1 MSDSNNLA
9 ELKEELSIILGR
21 QSLPKKAVVTG
32 GMPYANGQ
40 LHIGHL
46 AGAHVPADI
55 YARFMRMMI
64 GADNVLFVCGT
75 DDHGSN
81 SEVAAK
87 KQGITTKEFIE
98 QVHSNQ
104 KKRWIVMVFP

>member
-9 ELKEELSIILGR
+9 ELKEELSIILQR

-64 GADNVLFVCGT
+64 GLIMFFLYAEQMITGQLRSCG
-75 DDHGSN
+75 
-81 SEVAAK
+81 K
-87 KQGITTKEFIE
+87 KTRS
-98 QVHSNQ
+98 HN
-104 KKRWIVMVFP
+104 